1 MSGMGSSREP
11 PEGASAREAPPPR
24 EPNEPMTDEQII
36 AATVG
41 ERRIHGGPI
50 YLAEYDPTWPEAF
63 VRHEERISAAL
74 GEGALQIEH
83 VGSTSV
89 PGLAAK
95 PTIDILLVV
104 DDSADERTYLPAME
118 AAGYEI
124 RVREPEWHQH
134 RMFADLDRTAQVH
147 VLSDG
152 NPEIERYVL
161 FRDRLRTNQADR
173 ELYERTKRGLA
184 KREWKYVQNYAD
196 AKGTVVEEIIA
207 RARGSN

>member
-1 MSGMGSSREP
+1 MKE
-11 PEGASAREAPPPR
+11 PPR

-41 ERRIHGGPI
+41 ERRIHGGPV
-50 YLAEYDPTWPEAF
+50 YLAEYDRTWPETFAG
-63 VRHEERISAAL
+63 HEERIAAAL
-74 GEGALQIEH
+74 GERALRIEH

-104 DDSADERTYLPAME
+104 TNSASEETYLPAME
-118 AAGYEI
+118 AAGYEL
-124 RVREPEWHQH
+124 RVREPDRHEH
-134 RMFADLDRTAQVH
+134 RMFADRERTAQVH

-152 NPEIERYVL
+152 NPEIERYLL
-161 FRDRLRTNQADR
+161 FRDRLRTDQTDR
-173 ELYERTKRGLA
+173 ELYERTKRELA

-196 AKGTVVEEIIA
+196 AKGRVVEEITA
-207 RARGSN
+207 RAREVG

>member
-1 MSGMGSSREP
+1 
-11 PEGASAREAPPPR
+11 
-24 EPNEPMTDEQII
+24 MTDEQII

-104 DDSADERTYLPAME
+104 ADSADERTYLPAME